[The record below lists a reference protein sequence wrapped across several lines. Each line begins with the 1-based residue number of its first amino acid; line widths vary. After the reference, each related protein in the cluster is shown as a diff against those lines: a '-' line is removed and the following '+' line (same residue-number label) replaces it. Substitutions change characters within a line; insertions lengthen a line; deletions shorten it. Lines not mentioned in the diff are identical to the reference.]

1 MVVLE
6 VISGLILCIGA
17 LIWWWQRSARLY
29 WEKNGVSY
37 IPGPPF
43 IGALKDCLTF
53 RKSFGELLLDI
64 YNHEKFKDD
73 PVIGVYFFHK
83 PCLVIRHPELIKNIL
98 VKDFANFVDR
108 PANSDPHEDIIGT
121 DNLFAV
127 KGLRWKTIRAKVSP
141 VFTAGKLKNFFL
153 LLVDITKI
161 LEQKLQKEIGD
172 EPKEYEMKE
181 FASFFTTDTIALY
194 AFGVQANSLLN
205 PRAEFHINV
214 KRTFDFNWKRAFQFA
229 SCFFLPELATL
240 FRFAFFSK
248 ETTEFLRSS
257 INFVMEERIKSGTK
271 QALRMYPPL
280 PFLDRVCSPPDG
292 GEYYSLEPYHSFAIP
307 KGMPVYIPHIAI
319 QRDEKFFPNPEEFI
333 PERFSPE
340 NRDSI
345 NQYTYLAF
353 GLGPRNCIGLR
364 FGYLQAKLALITI
377 LNNYRVE
384 ATERTPKTIEFDK
397 KALVLHS
404 KEPLYMNLTRLSKMF
419 ALQVILGLILC
430 IGALLWWWQRS
441 ARLYWEK
448 NGVSYIPGP
457 PFIGALKDCLTFRK
471 SIGELFLDIYNHEK
485 FKDDPVTGVYFFHEP
500 ILVIRH
506 PELIKNILVKDFPNF
521 MDRGV
526 NGDTYHDLIATD
538 NLFVVKGHR
547 WQTIRNKLS
556 PVFTTGKL
564 KNLFLLMVNVTKI
577 LEQKLE
583 TEIGDQSKEY
593 EMKEFA
599 SFFSTDTIALCA
611 FGVQA
616 NSLLNPKADFHMSVK
631 RIFNLN
637 LKRIIVKA
645 ACFFFPKLATLFR
658 FALFSKETN
667 EFLRSSVNCVMEE
680 RIKKIGDQSKEYEMK
695 EFASFFSTDTIA
707 LCAFGV
713 QANSLLNPKA
723 DFHMSVKRIFN
734 LNLKRIIVKTA
745 CFFFPKL
752 ATLFRFALFSKETN
766 EFLRSSVNC
775 VMEEQPYHKFAVPS
789 GMSVYIPLL
798 AIHRDPNYFPDPMK
812 FIPERFDSTS
822 WDLAHQNVFMAFGLG
837 PRSCIGSRFGYLQVK
852 LALITILRNYRVE
865 ASERTPKTIKL
876 DKKAINPVIMSVLE
890 VILGLIFCIGAL
902 IWWWQRSARLYWEKN
917 GVSYIP
923 GPPFIGALKDCLTMK
938 KSFGELFLDFYTN
951 KKFKDD
957 PITGFYFFYKPS
969 LVIRHPELIKN
980 ILVRDFTNFM
990 DRGANSGTH
999 DTIGRDSLFVVKGQ
1013 RWKSIRQKISPVL
1026 TTGKLKNFFLL
1037 MVDVSKALDEKLL
1050 TEIKSES
1057 REYEV
1062 KELAAFF
1069 TIDAIA
1075 ISAFGVK
1082 ANSLLN
1088 PNGEFYKNAKKCF
1101 DFHWKRAIEAAT
1113 CFFLP
1118 ELAILFRMKMFSKE
1132 TNEFLRSSINFVI
1145 QERIRSGI
1153 KRNDL
1158 IDVLITRL
1166 YWKKN
1171 GVSYIPG
1178 PPFIGALKG
1187 CFTFRQSFC
1196 ELFLDIYN
1204 HEKFKD
1210 DPVTGVYFFHKPCL
1224 VVRHPELIKNILV
1237 KDFSNFVDRP
1247 ANSDPHEDII
1257 GRDNLFVVKG
1267 LRWKTIRAKV
1277 SPVFTVGKL
1286 KNFFLLM
1293 VDVTKI
1299 LEQKLQTE
1307 IGNEPKEY
1315 EMKEFASL
1323 FTTDTIA
1330 LCAFG
1335 VQANSLLNPK
1345 ADFHVNVKKT
1355 FEVNWKRAFQLASCF
1370 FLPELATL
1378 LRFTFFSKETNE
1390 FIRSSIN
1397 YVMEERIKKA
1407 VRLYPHLPFLDRV
1420 CSPPD
1425 GEENYSLEPYH
1436 SFAIPKGMTVYIP
1449 VIAIHRDENFFPNP
1463 EEFIPERFS
1472 RENRDSINQY
1482 SFLSF
1487 GIGPRNCIGSRF
1499 GYLQAKLTL
1508 ITILNNYRVE
1518 ATERTP
1524 KTIEFDRK
1532 ALVLHSKEP
1541 LYMNLTR
1548 NLSSDPHDDVIGSN
1562 NILALKGQAWKNMRS
1577 KLSPIFTAGKLK
1589 NFFKLLLEVSD
1600 VLEQKLTSEITSQS
1614 REYEMKELASYFSTD
1629 TIAITA
1635 FGVKANSLL
1644 NPNAEFFNNAMRAVK
1659 FDWKRGFEFAIC
1671 MILPEV
1677 GKRLGFTFFSKETN
1691 KFLRSSMNYVIEER
1705 IKSGGKR
1712 NDLIDILNDLK
1723 EKDPDFFTRD
1733 VIVAQAAVFLI
1744 AGAETSSSAISFTL
1758 YELSRHLEIQEKL
1771 RKEIKTY
1778 LEKHDGKVEYETI
1791 NEMEYLTCVIQ
1802 EALRLYPTAPFLDRT
1817 CVPVGKD
1824 SYSLEPYHSFSIP
1837 RGMPVAVPAIAVQRD
1852 PKFFP
1857 KPLEFIPERF
1867 SHENRDSINPV
1878 AFLPFGIGPRSCVGL
1893 RFGYL
1898 QVKLALITILRNYRV
1913 EATERTPKSIKFDK
1927 KSRSARLYWEKHGV
1941 SYVSGPPFIGILKD
1955 IILNRKGFPEI
1966 FMDIYNHEK
1975 FKDDPVTGIYIFH
1988 KPFLVVRHP
1997 ELIKNIFVK
2006 DFPDFMDRNLS
2017 SDPHDDVIGSNNILA
2032 LKGQEWKSMR
2042 SKLSPLFTTGKLKSF
2057 FTLLKD
2063 VADVLD
2069 QKLTLEITNGSL
2081 EYEIKDLC
2089 SYYAIDTIAITA
2101 FGVKANSLLN
2111 PNAEFYKNAMTAV
2124 NFDWRR
2130 GFEFTICMILPE
2142 VGKRLGFTFFSK
2154 ETNKFLVSSMNYVIE
2169 ERKKSGIKRNDLI
2182 DILSTLKEQGAD
2194 FSTDTIVAQAAV
2206 FLIAGS
2212 ETTSSA
2218 IAFTL
2223 YELALHPQI
2232 QEKLRK
2238 EIKTYLEKHDGKVDY
2253 ETINE
2258 MEYLTCVIQETVRL
2272 YPTTPFI
2279 DRNCVP
2285 VGKDSY
2291 SLKPYHNFSIPRGM
2305 PIVVPSIAIHRDP
2318 KFFPNPLEFTP
2329 ERFNSENRDAI
2340 NQYAFL
2346 AFGIGPRNCIGSRF
2360 GYLQVKLA
2368 LVTILSKYRIEATE
2382 KTPRVIKFDKK
2393 SMMLASEDP
2402 VYVKLTRL

>member
-1 MVVLE
+1 MSPLE
-6 VISGLILCIGA
+6 VIVGLILCFGA
-17 LIWWWQRSARLY
+17 
-29 WEKNGVSY
+29 
-37 IPGPPF
+37 F
-43 IGALKDCLTF
+43 
-53 RKSFGELLLDI
+53 
-64 YNHEKFKDD
+64 
-73 PVIGVYFFHK
+73 
-83 PCLVIRHPELIKNIL
+83 
-98 VKDFANFVDR
+98 
-108 PANSDPHEDIIGT
+108 
-121 DNLFAV
+121 
-127 KGLRWKTIRAKVSP
+127 
-141 VFTAGKLKNFFL
+141 
-153 LLVDITKI
+153 
-161 LEQKLQKEIGD
+161 
-172 EPKEYEMKE
+172 
-181 FASFFTTDTIALY
+181 
-194 AFGVQANSLLN
+194 
-205 PRAEFHINV
+205 
-214 KRTFDFNWKRAFQFA
+214 
-229 SCFFLPELATL
+229 
-240 FRFAFFSK
+240 
-248 ETTEFLRSS
+248 
-257 INFVMEERIKSGTK
+257 
-271 QALRMYPPL
+271 
-280 PFLDRVCSPPDG
+280 
-292 GEYYSLEPYHSFAIP
+292 
-307 KGMPVYIPHIAI
+307 
-319 QRDEKFFPNPEEFI
+319 
-333 PERFSPE
+333 
-340 NRDSI
+340 
-345 NQYTYLAF
+345 
-353 GLGPRNCIGLR
+353 
-364 FGYLQAKLALITI
+364 
-377 LNNYRVE
+377 
-384 ATERTPKTIEFDK
+384 
-397 KALVLHS
+397 
-404 KEPLYMNLTRLSKMF
+404 
-419 ALQVILGLILC
+419 
-430 IGALLWWWQRS
+430 LWWWQRS

-448 NGVSYIPGP
+448 NGVSYVAGP
-457 PFIGALKDCLTFRK
+457 PFIGALKDIVTFK
-471 SIGELFLDIYNHEK
+471 KGFPDFFMDIY
-485 FKDDPVTGVYFFHEP
+485 F
-500 ILVIRH
+500 
-506 PELIKNILVKDFPNF
+506 
-521 MDRGV
+521 
-526 NGDTYHDLIATD
+526 
-538 NLFVVKGHR
+538 
-547 WQTIRNKLS
+547 
-556 PVFTTGKL
+556 
-564 KNLFLLMVNVTKI
+564 
-577 LEQKLE
+577 
-583 TEIGDQSKEY
+583 
-593 EMKEFA
+593 
-599 SFFSTDTIALCA
+599 
-611 FGVQA
+611 
-616 NSLLNPKADFHMSVK
+616 
-631 RIFNLN
+631 
-637 LKRIIVKA
+637 
-645 ACFFFPKLATLFR
+645 
-658 FALFSKETN
+658 
-667 EFLRSSVNCVMEE
+667 
-680 RIKKIGDQSKEYEMK
+680 
-695 EFASFFSTDTIA
+695 
-707 LCAFGV
+707 
-713 QANSLLNPKA
+713 
-723 DFHMSVKRIFN
+723 
-734 LNLKRIIVKTA
+734 
-745 CFFFPKL
+745 
-752 ATLFRFALFSKETN
+752 
-766 EFLRSSVNC
+766 
-775 VMEEQPYHKFAVPS
+775 
-789 GMSVYIPLL
+789 
-798 AIHRDPNYFPDPMK
+798 
-812 FIPERFDSTS
+812 
-822 WDLAHQNVFMAFGLG
+822 
-837 PRSCIGSRFGYLQVK
+837 
-852 LALITILRNYRVE
+852 
-865 ASERTPKTIKL
+865 
-876 DKKAINPVIMSVLE
+876 
-890 VILGLIFCIGAL
+890 
-902 IWWWQRSARLYWEKN
+902 
-917 GVSYIP
+917 
-923 GPPFIGALKDCLTMK
+923 
-938 KSFGELFLDFYTN
+938 
-951 KKFKDD
+951 
-957 PITGFYFFYKPS
+957 
-969 LVIRHPELIKN
+969 
-980 ILVRDFTNFM
+980 
-990 DRGANSGTH
+990 
-999 DTIGRDSLFVVKGQ
+999 
-1013 RWKSIRQKISPVL
+1013 
-1026 TTGKLKNFFLL
+1026 
-1037 MVDVSKALDEKLL
+1037 
-1050 TEIKSES
+1050 
-1057 REYEV
+1057 
-1062 KELAAFF
+1062 
-1069 TIDAIA
+1069 
-1075 ISAFGVK
+1075 
-1082 ANSLLN
+1082 
-1088 PNGEFYKNAKKCF
+1088 
-1101 DFHWKRAIEAAT
+1101 
-1113 CFFLP
+1113 
-1118 ELAILFRMKMFSKE
+1118 
-1132 TNEFLRSSINFVI
+1132 
-1145 QERIRSGI
+1145 
-1153 KRNDL
+1153 
-1158 IDVLITRL
+1158 
-1166 YWKKN
+1166 
-1171 GVSYIPG
+1171 
-1178 PPFIGALKG
+1178 
-1187 CFTFRQSFC
+1187 
-1196 ELFLDIYN
+1196 

-1210 DPVTGVYFFHKPCL
+1210 DPVTGVYFFHKPIL
-1224 VVRHPELIKNILV
+1224 IIRHPELIKNVFI
-1237 KDFSNFVDRP
+1237 KDFSD
-1247 ANSDPHEDII
+1247 
-1257 GRDNLFVVKG
+1257 
-1267 LRWKTIRAKV
+1267 
-1277 SPVFTVGKL
+1277 
-1286 KNFFLLM
+1286 
-1293 VDVTKI
+1293 
-1299 LEQKLQTE
+1299 
-1307 IGNEPKEY
+1307 
-1315 EMKEFASL
+1315 FA
-1323 FTTDTIA
+1323 D
-1330 LCAFG
+1330 
-1335 VQANSLLNPK
+1335 
-1345 ADFHVNVKKT
+1345 
-1355 FEVNWKRAFQLASCF
+1355 
-1370 FLPELATL
+1370 
-1378 LRFTFFSKETNE
+1378 
-1390 FIRSSIN
+1390 
-1397 YVMEERIKKA
+1397 
-1407 VRLYPHLPFLDRV
+1407 
-1420 CSPPD
+1420 
-1425 GEENYSLEPYH
+1425 
-1436 SFAIPKGMTVYIP
+1436 
-1449 VIAIHRDENFFPNP
+1449 
-1463 EEFIPERFS
+1463 
-1472 RENRDSINQY
+1472 
-1482 SFLSF
+1482 
-1487 GIGPRNCIGSRF
+1487 
-1499 GYLQAKLTL
+1499 
-1508 ITILNNYRVE
+1508 
-1518 ATERTP
+1518 
-1524 KTIEFDRK
+1524 
-1532 ALVLHSKEP
+1532 
-1541 LYMNLTR
+1541 R

-1600 VLEQKLTSEITSQS
+1600 VLEKKLTSEITSQS

-1817 CVPVGKD
+1817 CVPLGKD

-1927 KSRSARLYWEKHGV
+1927 KSVILVSEEPLLQSCEASLSSDTKMSPLEVIVGLILCFGAFLWWWQRSARLYWEKNGV

-1966 FMDIYNHEK
+1966 FMDIYNHGK

-2218 IAFTL
+2218 ISFTL
-2223 YELALHPQI
+2223 YELSRHLEI

-2238 EIKTYLEKHDGKVDY
+2238 EIKTYLEKHDGKVEY